1 MQAEKQQLPWRINIY
16 ARSKNFNFRFKAT
29 RSLPFPSWNFHRL
42 SILFRI
48 RRYFILR
55 VKSES
60 PDQQRPA
67 LKSRL
72 LRGFERFRARRAK
85 KRSVAAKQTLNLQ
98 PPETK
103 SSINHLRRLAHE
115 EPVYIGSLVV
125 GILAFLFRSTSVKV
139 ISFVILL
146 NLTML
151 LKKHVCGR
159 RSMAALA
166 FPVLSTLVF
175 SSGVS
180 SH

>member
-1 MQAEKQQLPWRINIY
+1 MQAEKQQQPWRINIY

-60 PDQQRPA
+60 PDQQRPT

-72 LRGFERFRARRAK
+72 FRGFERFRARRAK
-85 KRSVAAKQTLNLQ
+85 KRSFAAKQTLNLQ

-115 EPVYIGSLVV
+115 EPAYIGSLVCWDSC
-125 GILAFLFRSTSVKV
+125 ISVSINVCESYKLCYFIKLDHV
-139 ISFVILL
+139 AEETRLW
-146 NLTML
+146 
-151 LKKHVCGR
+151 KKIHGCFG
-159 RSMAALA
+159 
-166 FPVLSTLVF
+166 F
-175 SSGVS
+175 SSSFNTGFFNGVS